1 MKRTFEIGDE
11 SKLKGLMLAI
21 LGIATAMLRE
31 FGWVVITL
39 REKKRTNP
47 QNDHFHGQI
56 ADIAAWHRE
65 RESGFTYEQWKRR
78 LAEQFVFD
86 TPELGW
92 PANGLMISIDG
103 KRIVQSPEPT
113 SRFTVPQSSA
123 FIEWLYAYGS
133 ERGVSFLVDRRLE
146 KELLK

>member
-1 MKRTFEIGDE
+1 MKRTFEISDE

-39 REKKRTNP
+39 SEKKRTNP
-47 QNDHFHGQI
+47 QNDFFHSQI
-56 ADIAAWHRE
+56 GDIAAWHRFGGSTASDE
-65 RESGFTYEQWKRR
+65 DWKRK
-78 LAEQFVFD
+78 LAEQFVYD
-86 TPELGW
+86 TPDLEW
-92 PANGLMISIDG
+92 PASGLMISIDG
-103 KRIVQSPEPT
+103 KRIIQKPEPT
-113 SRFTVPQSSA
+113 SKFTVPQSSA

-146 KELLK
+146 KEFSK